1 MVSLATGSLF
11 ADAALELSPESYQR
25 SGPQAGLSVLAGIYI
40 FFLLERLLHWR
51 HKHSLEGTAFGY
63 LNLAADA
70 IHNFTDGAIIGASYL
85 VSIPIGV
92 STTAAII
99 AHEIPH
105 EPGNFFVLLYAGF
118 SRTRA
123 LFYNFLSAIF
133 AIAGPYWL
141 LWWDRERAAFLISCC
156 RSQPEGSCTSPV
168 PICFRNCKRK
178 QLGRNPCFSSLQCA
192 FGAAIIWFLNQ
203 VTS

>member
-1 MVSLATGSLF
+1 MAVVQQAPSTAWLYAIVSVVIVSLLSLIGLAAFTADQRRIRSIIFLMVSLATGSLF
-11 ADAALELSPESYQR
+11 ADAALELLPESYQR

-85 VSIPIGV
+85 VSVPVGV
-92 STTAAII
+92 STTVAVI

-105 EPGNFFVLLYAGF
+105 ELGNFFVLLYAGF
-118 SRTRA
+118 LRTRT
-123 LFYNFLSAIF
+123 LFYNFL
-133 AIAGPYWL
+133 
-141 LWWDRERAAFLISCC
+141 
-156 RSQPEGSCTSPV
+156 
-168 PICFRNCKRK
+168 
-178 QLGRNPCFSSLQCA
+178 
-192 FGAAIIWFLNQ
+192 
-203 VTS
+203 